1 MASAKTSTLT
11 LRQTVFLTLA
21 LMFASVAS
29 GAAALYVFQ
38 WRIDARVIGRS
49 HALAVA
55 DSLAPQVADLIVSGN
70 EPAQKKWLENQLMQT
85 SVMLVG
91 IERPGRPPVF
101 AQSVDDQLRAE
112 LIGAFAAGPGAFIR
126 RIETKTDAGEGRTI
140 ECIRYSLPATV
151 AGEHA
156 YLMLAVRVPSQHA
169 ELRNVLLMFVLP
181 MAGVSITGLVL
192 GYWWLHRYVLGP
204 LDHLSRLARDPT
216 MIDGDGARRSLDR
229 TDQIGG
235 VARALQFLHSDLAT
249 WRERVQELE
258 NQMDRRI
265 QARTSEMSKALKRI
279 ARQVAIDPLTGLY
292 NRRFLDERFDELFDE
307 HRRVGQDLS
316 VVMIDVDNFKL
327 LNDQCGHAAGDDVL
341 RFVAKLL
348 EDSTRAT
355 DFAVRYGGDEFCV
368 ILTATNAASAEQLAA
383 RVVAMFGQNAK
394 MLPVSQKPSLSA
406 GVASIRVHCPDSAT
420 QLLQMADAALYAC
433 KKNGKSLVRQ
443 YESSMQTVLATIV

>member
-1 MASAKTSTLT
+1 
-11 LRQTVFLTLA
+11 
-21 LMFASVAS
+21 
-29 GAAALYVFQ
+29 
-38 WRIDARVIGRS
+38 
-49 HALAVA
+49 
-55 DSLAPQVADLIVSGN
+55 
-70 EPAQKKWLENQLMQT
+70 
-85 SVMLVG
+85 
-91 IERPGRPPVF
+91 
-101 AQSVDDQLRAE
+101 
-112 LIGAFAAGPGAFIR
+112 
-126 RIETKTDAGEGRTI
+126 
-140 ECIRYSLPATV
+140 
-151 AGEHA
+151 
-156 YLMLAVRVPSQHA
+156 MLAVRVPSQHA
-169 ELRNVLLMFVLP
+169 GLRHVLLMFVLP
-181 MAGVSITGLVL
+181 MAGVSITGLAL

-204 LDHLSRLARDPT
+204 LDHLSRLARDPSL
-216 MIDGDGARRSLDR
+216 IDGDGARRSLDR

-355 DFAVRYGGDEFCV
+355 DFAVRYGGDEFCI

-443 YESSMQTVLATIV
+443 YESTMQTILASIV